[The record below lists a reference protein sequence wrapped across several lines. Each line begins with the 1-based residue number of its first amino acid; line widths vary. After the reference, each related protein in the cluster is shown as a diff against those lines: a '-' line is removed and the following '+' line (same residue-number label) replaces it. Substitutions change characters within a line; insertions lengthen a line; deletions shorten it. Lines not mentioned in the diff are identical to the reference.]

1 MSQGVQVSRRAAL
14 ATAAALIATACTRP
28 ARRAGSRSELVW
40 VTGGLNAGD
49 QGPARDI
56 AARWNALHP
65 AGPIARVEGLS
76 PAADEQRQVLA
87 LELNAGLSN
96 VDIFELDI
104 DWTAE
109 FAQREWLVDLH
120 ELRSEVERV
129 SLPGSVQ
136 TATWDGTL
144 WAAPYTADAGI
155 LYYRSDLV
163 GTAPTTWEEL
173 IEVGRRVSADQN
185 GMAPFVADGA
195 QYEGLVL
202 QYLEYFWGL
211 GGNVLSG
218 DGSVSF
224 PLDKALQAAEFMR
237 TAFREGVYAPGFN
250 TMELDQASNTF
261 ESGEA
266 IFMRLWPYAYRNMTG
281 GGPDSQVAGKVGIAP
296 LPAFTGHGPVAA
308 RGGQNLAVSA
318 FSRNISAAVEFV
330 RFASTSREVQ
340 RGLAERHSRAPTLAA
355 AYHDLR
361 DDPLMTLLARVLPT
375 ARPRPA
381 TKAWSVISEE
391 IQQQIFAAYTG
402 VVEPGVAVE
411 NLRRFLVATVGG
423 G

>member
-1 MSQGVQVSRRAAL
+1 
-14 ATAAALIATACTRP
+14 
-28 ARRAGSRSELVW
+28 
-40 VTGGLNAGD
+40 
-49 QGPARDI
+49 
-56 AARWNALHP
+56 
-65 AGPIARVEGLS
+65 
-76 PAADEQRQVLA
+76 
-87 LELNAGLSN
+87 
-96 VDIFELDI
+96 
-104 DWTAE
+104 
-109 FAQREWLVDLH
+109 
-120 ELRSEVERV
+120 
-129 SLPGSVQ
+129 
-136 TATWDGTL
+136 
-144 WAAPYTADAGI
+144 
-155 LYYRSDLV
+155 
-163 GTAPTTWEEL
+163 
-173 IEVGRRVSADQN
+173 
-185 GMAPFVADGA
+185 
-195 QYEGLVL
+195 
-202 QYLEYFWGL
+202 
-211 GGNVLSG
+211 
-218 DGSVSF
+218 
-224 PLDKALQAAEFMR
+224 
-237 TAFREGVYAPGFN
+237 
-250 TMELDQASNTF
+250 
-261 ESGEA
+261 
-266 IFMRLWPYAYRNMTG
+266 MTG